1 LVVHEA
7 AWKADRTM
15 NIKREAAM
23 VKLFATQMIRTV
35 ADRVSHIFNG
45 PPYIVGLP
53 MQRLCSD
60 ALAMTAADLAL
71 ELQSSI
77 IAGDIMKGLKV

>member
-1 LVVHEA
+1 
-7 AWKADRTM
+7 
-15 NIKREAAM
+15 
-23 VKLFATQMIRTV
+23 
-35 ADRVSHIFNG
+35 
-45 PPYIVGLP
+45 

-60 ALAMTAADLAL
+60 ALATTAADLAL